1 MTRSVRARVLAV
13 VVVVAV
19 MVTELAGCAESPA
32 SRPAS
37 PTIGVI
43 PFSEP
48 DLVNPLR
55 GQYQNLMEP
64 LFPQGSDLNRG
75 LPAWP
80 GASDVSARIPWKS
93 LQPKDPRRL
102 PPGAPDSRRYD
113 FSALDRAIADAA
125 AQGKR
130 FGFRVTAFDSCC
142 DVTQR
147 GGTVSSVPDWLR
159 GIPDAT
165 ETYVVDGVRY
175 VVPQWNSA
183 EYLDRFTDLV
193 AALGRRYDRD
203 ERLAIYEMSGYGD
216 FSENHVAFVRDDAR
230 TPGPSPEE
238 SRARLGYYSQY
249 RDQYITSGSAARL
262 VDATLRAF
270 RSTRV
275 VSAMG
280 NPEIARLLLR
290 DSAALAGVRHPVGV
304 RSDSLGTYPVI
315 PTWAENQW
323 SQYVVE
329 RDPIVALLSR
339 RYRTAPVLTEWPP
352 QMLTGGTVLDYYRR
366 AVSQVVDG
374 HVSMT
379 SSTGFPAQSRPERM
393 TSEQYDLWSR
403 ATKYA
408 GYRYAVT
415 AAGLA
420 PASDRDPATLTIRWA
435 NFGSAPTYDRWTT
448 TYEFVDG
455 EGRSVASVPAGVDL
469 STLFA
474 SPTVPYEDTAASPP
488 VAETTDTV
496 AVPLLPGAYVLWVKV
511 AWSEHKLDATHR
523 MELPPMNLALRGRDC
538 DGAYPVGKIDVR

>member
-1 MTRSVRARVLAV
+1 MADSTAAKAAVLGDPVAHSLSPILHTAGYEALSLVAWSYEAIRCPEGALAGIVGSAEDEYRGFSVTMPGKPEALAFADKVTERARLVDSANTLVRTGAGWLADCTDIDG
-13 VVVVAV
+13 AFAALSAH
-19 MVTELAGCAESPA
+19 EDLP
-32 SRPAS
+32 PS
-37 PTIGVI
+37 PTIVLLGAGGTAR
-43 PFSEP
+43 PFIAAIA
-48 DLVNPLR
+48 R
-55 GQYQNLMEP
+55 I
-64 LFPQGSDLNRG
+64 
-75 LPAWP
+75 P
-80 GASDVSARIPWKS
+80 GASIIIAT
-93 LQPKDPRRL
+93 RR
-102 PPGAPDSRRYD
+102 PTAGGA
-113 FSALDRAIADAA
+113 LECAA
-125 AQGKR
+125 R
-130 FGFRVTAFDSCC
+130 FGVEAR
-142 DVTQR
+142 DVRLTDPELPALIE
-147 GGTVSSVPDWLR
+147 S
-159 GIPDAT
+159 
-165 ETYVVDGVRY
+165 
-175 VVPQWNSA
+175 
-183 EYLDRFTDLV
+183 TDLV
-193 AALGRRYDRD
+193 VNTIPETGAL
-203 ERLAIYEMSGYGD
+203 ELTEL
-216 FSENHVAFVRDDAR
+216 VR
-230 TPGPSPEE
+230 P
-238 SRARLGYYSQY
+238 
-249 RDQYITSGSAARL
+249 AARL

-538 DGAYPVGKIDVR
+538 DGAYTVGKIDVR